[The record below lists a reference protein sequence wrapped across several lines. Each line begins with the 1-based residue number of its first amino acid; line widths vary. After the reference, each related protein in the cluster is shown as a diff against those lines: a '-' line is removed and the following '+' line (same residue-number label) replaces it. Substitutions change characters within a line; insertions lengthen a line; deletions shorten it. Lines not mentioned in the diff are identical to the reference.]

1 MKILT
6 INAPAKVNLG
16 LEVLNKRLDGYHN
29 INSVFTRVPIFDT
42 LTISNSNDI
51 CVDCDTDL
59 GIAMEDNLVYQA
71 IIKFFDA
78 VGIEEGVNI
87 KIKKN
92 IPAGSG
98 LGGGSSDAAYTLLG
112 LTNLFSKTIAHGLLF
127 EMAADLGS
135 DVPFFLKEGSAIVS
149 ERGERLEHFNFTLP
163 FWVQIVYPNK
173 HFSTAKAYFDL
184 NRQYETKEPTDF
196 KKYIKFLNTYP
207 DLYRQIFRNDFEYP
221 SMDSFEEII
230 FIKKTMYSAGAF
242 FALMTGTGSA
252 VYALYQNPEDIQKT
266 KKFFDKYQVFI
277 GKF

>member
-16 LEVLNKRLDGYHN
+16 LEVLHKRMDGYHN
-29 INSVFTRVPIFDT
+29 INSIFTRVPLFDK
-42 LTISNSNDI
+42 LTISESKEI
-51 CVDCDTDL
+51 SVECDVDL
-59 GIAMEDNLVYQA
+59 GIEMDENLSYLA

-112 LTNLFSKTIAHGLLF
+112 LCNLFGKSLPHGLLF
-127 EMAADLGS
+127 EMAQDLGS

-149 ERGERLEHFNFTLP
+149 GRGEKLEHFNFTLP
-163 FWVQIVYPNK
+163 YWIQIVYPNK
-173 HFSTAKAYFDL
+173 HFSTAKAYQDL
-184 NRQYETKEPTDF
+184 NRQFEIKEATDY
-196 KKYIKFLNTYP
+196 KKYIPFLISHP
-207 DLYRQIFRNDFEYP
+207 ELYRQIFRNDFEYHE
-221 SMDSFEEII
+221 MQNFEEMV
-230 FIKKTMYSAGAF
+230 FIRKTMYACGAF
-242 FALMTGTGSA
+242 FSLMTGTGSA
-252 VYALYQNPEDIQKT
+252 VYGLYHNPEYLKKT
-266 KKFFDKYQVFI
+266 EKFFDKFQVFT